1 MMNTSKN
8 AVLLATLAVLP
19 FLVGCFGTVGG
30 SNPMA
35 AAPTA
40 LEDGVV
46 MAESEAAELLA
57 CKVLGKTSTNSSGSS
72 SKRFSYAQPP
82 HSIVHAVS
90 KKFAHLCGALK
101 VRFTGSNAENIFL
114 TLEDM
119 KIRGSTGRAWSVPL
133 PPTEIDL
140 KAAST
145 LSQLLADLELPSG
158 TYTYLEFKVKTARV
172 VFSGKSYPLKVPSN
186 RIRFLGKFSIQDGYD
201 TVLTIKFFHK
211 LLEVRGWRWH
221 EKTYVLTPIVRI
233 SSTLVPRVAAVT
245 TGDLSGSVLDYV
257 KKTPL
262 AGVQV
267 VLGQKTATTGAD
279 GTFSFTELATGTH
292 SLSLTHPDYL
302 DKSFE
307 VEVVAGQEAT
317 VVAEMNPAV
326 ITSSVANT
334 GWFSLRYPLADAQGQ
349 YGEVALETP
358 VSIDFVS
365 LAFTKVTLAF
375 DSDYHSAGAGR
386 FNTYL
391 SSSQQVQIITNL
403 GGWWV
408 GNNALL
414 GSLLGEFYATN
425 PTPSHYEVDVTEYV
439 RSNPS
444 TMYYMA
450 ARNLAVA
457 DIRLSN
463 IQMTINYR

>member
-1 MMNTSKN
+1 MTNISRN
-8 AVLLATLAVLP
+8 AALVATLAVLP
-19 FLVGCFGTVGG
+19 FLVGCFSTGGG

-46 MAESEAAELLA
+46 MAEAEAAELLA
-57 CKVLGKTSTNSSGSS
+57 AKVLGKSSAASPS
-72 SKRFSYAQPP
+72 SKKFSYAAPP
-82 HSIVHAVS
+82 HVVAHVVS
-90 KKFAHLCGALK
+90 KKCLAAAGALK
-101 VRFTGSNAENIFL
+101 VKFLGTDADNIFL
-114 TLEDM
+114 TLGDM
-119 KIRGSTGRAWSVPL
+119 KVRAASGKPFTVSL
-133 PPTEIDL
+133 PEKEIDL
-140 KAAST
+140 KAASSI
-145 LSQLLADLELPSG
+145 SQLLADLNLPVG
-158 TYTYLEFKVKTARV
+158 TYTYLAFKVKSARAV
-172 VFSGKSYPLKVPSN
+172 VSGTSYDVQVPSN
-186 RIRFLGKFSIQDGYD
+186 RIWFLGRFSIQDGYD

-211 LLEVRGWRWH
+211 LLKKRGWGNHR
-221 EKTYVLTPIVRI
+221 KFILIPIVKI
-233 SSTLVPRVAAVT
+233 ASTLVAKPVPVT
-245 TGDLSGSVLDYV
+245 KGEVTGSVLDYV

-262 AGVQV
+262 AGVSV
-267 VLGQKTATTGAD
+267 ALGQKTATTDAAGA
-279 GTFSFTELATGTH
+279 FSFSDLEAGAYTLA
-292 SLSLTHPDYL
+292 LSHPDFL

-307 VEVVAGQEAT
+307 VQVVAGQVAQ
-317 VVAEMNPAV
+317 VSAEMNPAV
-326 ITSSVANT
+326 IKSSVANT
-334 GWFSLRYPLADAQGQ
+334 GWFSLRYPLADAQGL

-358 VSIDFVS
+358 VNIDFVS
-365 LAFTKVTLAF
+365 LAFTKVTVAY

-408 GNNALL
+408 GNNAIL

-425 PTPSHYEVDVTEYV
+425 PTATHYEVDVTEYV
-439 RSNPS
+439 RNNPS
-444 TMYYMA
+444 ALYYLA